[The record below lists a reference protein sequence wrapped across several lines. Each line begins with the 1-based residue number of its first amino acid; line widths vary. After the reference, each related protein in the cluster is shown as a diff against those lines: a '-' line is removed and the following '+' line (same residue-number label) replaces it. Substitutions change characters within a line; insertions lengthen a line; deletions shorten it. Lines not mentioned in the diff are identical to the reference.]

1 MIIVYFLYF
10 IIAILMYSAAPTAST
25 GIFPAG
31 QSIMTILVLIFGF
44 LHYNRYKFT
53 RLRDRLNHK
62 YITLEQ
68 AKKEYF
74 TRINIHFIIA
84 LVLFAIEVFARDL
97 KVFCLKL
104 SFFGLHEFVGNL
116 VGLAVFMLHLSIT
129 WHWGY
134 KAMGDVLE
142 LDDSAEKYVRSNI
155 KFNLVIVLPWLLL
168 SIAQDL
174 LKLVVPRFET
184 LIYAPYLREILSMLF
199 LLFLVLFAPLF
210 ITRLWDCEPLPASR
224 LRDRITAFC
233 SSQGVKFRD
242 IMSWNALGKGLV
254 TAGVMGVA
262 TPFRYLMIT
271 PSLMNI
277 LDEDELMAV
286 VSHEVGHA
294 KKKHPLL
301 YVVFFIAGFF
311 ILSNYFIEWV
321 NDFLFTTPI
330 GKKLIT
336 IVNGTLDTGQAQ
348 FYALPILILLIVV
361 YLRFVF
367 GYFMRNF
374 ERQADIY
381 CFESNI
387 NSNHMINSFLKLKNR
402 MGDDEKKNW
411 HHYTLSQR
419 IDFIRKAM
427 ENPEI
432 ITRHNKKV
440 SRAVTAFIL
449 LMVLFT
455 SLFYTI
461 YDGQSDLKRQAA
473 AIEILLEQDPEQTV
487 LYAVL
492 GESYYQLKEWKKA
505 KKAFEYAIS
514 LDYNQPGVLNNFA
527 WLLLTS
533 EDESLKDAKRALKL
547 AMDSV
552 GIRESVENMDTLA
565 EAYYQNEMYLEA
577 YRAAKRTLKLATENR
592 TYYKRQLEKMKK
604 AVKEKTKDI

>member
-10 IIAILMYSAAPTAST
+10 IIAVLMYSAAPTAQT
-25 GIFPAG
+25 GIFSPG

-44 LHYNRYKFT
+44 LHYNRYKFAS
-53 RLRDRLNHK
+53 LRNRLNHK
-62 YITLEQ
+62 YISLEQ

-74 TRINIHFIIA
+74 TRINIHFILA
-84 LVLFAIEVFARDL
+84 LVLFAIEVFALDL
-97 KVFCLKL
+97 KFFCLKL
-104 SFFGLHEFVGNL
+104 AFLGLNEFIGNLFGLT
-116 VGLAVFMLHLSIT
+116 VFMLQLSIT
-129 WHWGY
+129 WYWGF
-134 KAMGDVLE
+134 KAMGDILE

-168 SIAQDL
+168 SIIQDI
-174 LKLVVPRFET
+174 LKLALPGFET
-184 LIYAPYLREILSMLF
+184 LIYAPFLREILSMLF
-199 LLFLVLFAPLF
+199 LLFLVIFAPLF
-210 ITRLWDCEPLPASR
+210 VTRLWDCEPLPPSQ
-224 LRDRITAFC
+224 LRDRISAFC
-233 SSQGVKFRD
+233 SSQGVKFRN

-254 TAGVMGVA
+254 TAGVMGVVA
-262 TPFRYLMIT
+262 PFRYLMIT

-301 YVVFFIAGFF
+301 YVIFFIAGFF
-311 ILSNYFIEWV
+311 ILSNYFMEWM
-321 NDFLFTTPI
+321 NDFFLTTPI
-330 GKKLIT
+330 GLKLIT
-336 IVNGTLDTGQAQ
+336 TVNGSVDTGQAQ
-348 FYALPILILLIVV
+348 LYALPILILLIVV

-381 CFESNI
+381 CFESGI
-387 NSNHMINSFLKLKNR
+387 NPNHMINSFLKLKSR
-402 MGDDEKKNW
+402 MGDDGKKNW

-419 IDFIRKAM
+419 IDFVRKGM

-440 SRAVTAFIL
+440 NRAVTAFVL
-449 LMVLFT
+449 LLVLFIT
-455 SLFYTI
+455 LFYTI
-461 YDGQSDLKRQAA
+461 YDGKSDLKRQAA
-473 AIEILLEQDPEQTV
+473 AIELLLDQNPEQTI
-487 LYAVL
+487 LYALL
-492 GESYYQLKEWKKA
+492 GESYYQLKEWKNA

-514 LDYNQPGVLNNFA
+514 LDYNQPGVLNNYA

-533 EDESLKDAKRALKL
+533 EDESLRNPKRALKL
-547 AMDSV
+547 AQDSV

-565 EAYYQNEMYLEA
+565 EAFYQNELYLEA

-592 TYYKRQLEKMKK
+592 AYYKRQLEKMKK
-604 AVKEKTKDI
+604 AVKEKTKKI